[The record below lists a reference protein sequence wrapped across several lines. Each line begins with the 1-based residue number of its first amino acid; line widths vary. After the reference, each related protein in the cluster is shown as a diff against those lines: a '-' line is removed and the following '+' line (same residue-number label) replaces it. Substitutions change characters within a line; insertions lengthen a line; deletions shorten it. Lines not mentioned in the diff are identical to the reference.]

1 MILTD
6 DIPQHNASSSL
17 SLCPCMDEL
26 PFFTPASL
34 RPSSSSFSP
43 LFLHEWTSHTPV
55 FPPLL
60 PLYSCT
66 SSYPSSFYNGLP
78 PSTPHRLFLLSS
90 FFPYFFPPSLSF
102 SYSLSSSFLFSFLLS
117 FSSLLLSILLL
128 YLSLHC
134 ILFSLYTFLLPTS
147 FLPCRPPSF
156 DPPYSSNHLLLFFL
170 LTSLFSYFL
179 PNLRASYFFFSSLG
193 HPSFPPQFPSSGRAV
208 SHHTVTSSSSSSS
221 PPQLSGSPLFQAK
234 AAVRCHS
241 SALRRKLQEE
251 KTCQDQLWGGA
262 R

>member
-66 SSYPSSFYNGLP
+66 SSYPSSFYKGLP
-78 PSTPHRLFLLSS
+78 PFTRHRLFLLSS

-102 SYSLSSSFLFSFLLS
+102 SYSLSCLSYFPSSSPFPRSSSPFYFSISLFIASFLAFTL
-117 FSSLLLSILLL
+117 FSSL
-128 YLSLHC
+128 
-134 ILFSLYTFLLPTS
+134 
-147 FLPCRPPSF
+147 PPSSHVAL
-156 DPPYSSNHLLLFFL
+156 PHSTLLTPLTTSSFFFL

-208 SHHTVTSSSSSSS
+208 SHHTVTSSTSSSS